1 MSEKEEFAI
10 ICPSCEEGTLK
21 VRSILYSIPF
31 FNELAMFSM
40 VCPSCNFSHT
50 DVFSAEQRKPARF
63 TLKVDNPA
71 LLRARVVRSGSG
83 TYRLP
88 EFGIDVEPGPAAES
102 FITNVEGVLTRTRTV
117 VETAINFAD
126 NQEEKARGAEIL
138 ANMNRALEGEFSF
151 SLIMED
157 PMGVSGI
164 ILDDMS
170 KVKYEELSQE
180 EASTLKGA
188 PFWIDNIR
196 EDFRERKG

>member
-1 MSEKEEFAI
+1 MSEKEEFRI
-10 ICPSCEEGTLK
+10 VCPSCEEGTLN
-21 VRSILYSIPF
+21 VRSVLYSIPF

-40 VCPSCNFSHT
+40 DCPECNFSHS

-63 TLKVDNPA
+63 TLEVNDPS

-83 TYRLP
+83 TIRLP
-88 EFGIDVEPGPAAES
+88 DFGIDVEPGPAAES
-102 FITNVEGVLTRTRTV
+102 FITNVEGVLIRVKSV
-117 VETAINFAD
+117 VQTAIGFAD
-126 NQEEKARGAEIL
+126 NPEEKVRGIEIL
-138 ANMNRALEGEFSF
+138 ASIDRALEGDIPF

-157 PMGVSGI
+157 PVGVSGI
-164 ILDDMS
+164 IVDDMS

-188 PFWIDNIR
+188 PFWIDTIR